1 MQLEMKHLRIS
12 LLSLAIVIVIVLI
25 VLKTQQHTFKVGD
38 TVLINGTEQL
48 GRIVSTYEYNNYHET
63 NLHTGYLVSFNNY
76 NQEFDEPTFTLVK
89 HK

>member
-1 MQLEMKHLRIS
+1 MRTLRIYRTS
-12 LLSLAIVIVIVLI
+12 LFALSFILLI
-25 VLKTQQHTFKVGD
+25 TAVVMWSMVPRWHIGD
-38 TVLINGTEQL
+38 RVRISATGEL

-63 NLHTGYLVSFNNY
+63 NTHTGYLVSLNNE

>member
-1 MQLEMKHLRIS
+1 MRTYRIS
-12 LLSLAIVIVIVLI
+12 LLITGIIVSVAAIILWSMVPRWHI
-25 VLKTQQHTFKVGD
+25 GD
-38 TVLINGTEQL
+38 TVRISATGEL

-63 NLHTGYLVSFNNY
+63 NLHTGYLVSLNNE